1 MKLDF
6 KNTIRLDEVT
16 PEVLLDYYIVENN
29 EENFGLKIEKKEK
42 KAGKFVVCEEYTS
55 DYIIDD
61 FEEASKVLNTFI
73 QNTVTP
79 TTAESI
85 LEDMGYFNAKYWY
98 LKFKYDTIILGDG

>member
-1 MKLDF
+1 MQFDL
-6 KNTIRLDEVT
+6 KNTIKLNDIM
-16 PEVLLDYYIVENN
+16 PELILDYYIVENS

-55 DYIIDD
+55 DYVIDD
-61 FEEASKVLNTFI
+61 FEEANKVLNMFI

-85 LEDMGYFNAKYWY
+85 LEDMGYFNRKC
-98 LKFKYDTIILGDG
+98 

>member
-1 MKLDF
+1 MKFDF
-6 KNTIRLDEVT
+6 KNTIKLDDIT
-16 PEVLLDYYIVENN
+16 PELLLDYYIVENS

-42 KAGKFVVCEEYTS
+42 KDGKLVVCEEYVS

-61 FEEASKVLNTFI
+61 FEEASKVLNIFI

-85 LEDMGYFNAKYWY
+85 LEDMGYFNNKSY
-98 LKFKYDTIILGDG
+98 